1 MPQRLAGEFRK
12 RLPEFVTHAPEMP
25 RLLHLW
31 LQQQV
36 EGKHALSMQSSDLRA
51 LTRATEE
58 ARRANEAKSRF
69 LANMSHE
76 FRTPLNGIVGMSQ
89 LLSTTRLSKEQRECT
104 EVIQTSARALLALVE
119 DVLDISAIE
128 AGKLRLNAEASSLRE
143 HARGVQVML
152 QPAAAAK
159 GLAFTVSVPDC
170 P

>member
-1 MPQRLAGEFRK
+1 ILIASASFLG
-12 RLPEFVTHAPEMP
+12 V
-25 RLLHLW
+25 LLSTPYW
-31 LQQQV
+31 QQNQML
-36 EGKHALSMQSSDLRA
+36 GWGLLLGLTAIPAYLTSLLRA

-58 ARRANEAKSRF
+58 AKRANEAKSRF

-128 AGKLRLNAEASSLRE
+128 AGKLRLNVEDFSLRE
-143 HARGVQVML
+143 TTRGVQVML
-152 QPAAAAK
+152 QPAAQAK
-159 GLAFTVSVPDC
+159 GLGF
-170 P
+170 